1 MPELHHSVKKTY
13 GGSVDSWHFNAERLS
28 LRDDSDDGNDRLE
41 NCFIKIVLGEDM
53 RTGNRENTRPVKLA
67 VPETTVLDEGKF
79 IRILIQLPGIAEE
92 KIRIDL
98 EKFSVTIIATDTE
111 KQYRKVITLASEV
124 RLSKKRFSNGVLEL
138 ILEKNNI

>member
-1 MPELHHSVKKTY
+1 
-13 GGSVDSWHFNAERLS
+13 
-28 LRDDSDDGNDRLE
+28 
-41 NCFIKIVLGEDM
+41 M

-98 EKFSVTIIATDTE
+98 EKLSVTIIATDTE